1 MDRTILITLII
12 IFLLIFYQNIN
23 NNRKD
28 NIEPYWGFFRKVV
41 RKISPR
47 RIIRT
52 VRRSPKKIFRAVR
65 KSPKK
70 IYRAVRNPRKTF
82 RGAKKLVK
90 KAGSSTFGKIKK
102 LGRTISRLAKK
113 IARLDKVF
121 IGLKNK
127 IFTVGDVFKSVFG
140 VTKDGF
146 NLLTQSIKILIEVA
160 QILYLVVDKLYK
172 CNDGAREVAR
182 EVKKELDI
190 IMNGLL
196 AIERRAYNCIT
207 FKYGLSKEH
216 FDKCILALFNFRIDI
231 MSYTKKIDILLKNPR
246 LFAQVRDTRK
256 SLKYGKNKS
265 YCENTRTNKN
275 FKYSKSCN
283 QCFNIYGLL
292 AKGNRQLLGVI
303 RLLNQSETLF
313 RQLDGLRRNMNKLF

>member
-1 MDRTILITLII
+1 MDRTILIILII
-12 IFLLIFYQNIN
+12 IFLLIFYQNTN
-23 NNRKD
+23 SNRID
-28 NIEPYWGFFRKVV
+28 NIEPYWGFFRRAIRKV
-41 RKISPR
+41 RRITPR

-52 VRRSPKKIFRAVR
+52 VRR
-65 KSPKK
+65 SPKK

-82 RGAKKLVK
+82 RGAKRLVK

-121 IGLKNK
+121 IGLKKK

-172 CNDGAREVAR
+172 CNDGAREVAT

-216 FDKCILALFNFRIDI
+216 FNKCILALFNFRIDI

-246 LFAQVRDTRK
+246 LFAQVKDTRQ
-256 SLKYGKNKS
+256 SLKYGKSKS
-265 YCENTRTNKN
+265 YCENARTNKN
-275 FKYSKSCN
+275 FRYSKSCN

-303 RLLNQSETLF
+303 RLLNQSESLF
-313 RQLDGLRRNMNKLF
+313 RQLDRLRRNMNKLF